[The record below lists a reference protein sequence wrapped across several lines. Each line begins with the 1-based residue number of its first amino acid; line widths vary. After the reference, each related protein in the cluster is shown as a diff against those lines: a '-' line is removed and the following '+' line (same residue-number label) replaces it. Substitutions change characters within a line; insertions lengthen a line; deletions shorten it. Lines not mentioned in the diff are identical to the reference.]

1 MPDLGARSR
10 TMVSL
15 YSCDAAQALA
25 MATASEKARASH
37 RRKKVG
43 PVRNPILVTIPIQ
56 SMNSSND
63 RTYCTVNKTRYT
75 VESGEKEKGKTK
87 V

>member
-1 MPDLGARSR
+1 MDVMPDLGARSR

-25 MATASEKARASH
+25 MAAASEKARASY

-43 PVRNPILVTIPIQ
+43 PHSLFLFLSVCINIFVSSLVPVLFHNQ
-56 SMNSSND
+56 
-63 RTYCTVNKTRYT
+63 K
-75 VESGEKEKGKTK
+75 
-87 V
+87 

>member
-1 MPDLGARSR
+1 MPDLLGARSR

-25 MATASEKARASH
+25 MMATASEKARASY

-43 PVRNPILVTIPIQ
+43 PHSLFLFLSVCINIFVSSLVPVLFYKQ
-56 SMNSSND
+56 
-63 RTYCTVNKTRYT
+63 K
-75 VESGEKEKGKTK
+75 
-87 V
+87 